1 MDTVHRAKIFA
12 PFDALAGF
20 NDCINS
26 KNVLYQDKKC
36 LSEGE
41 KEDLDKKLALL
52 SSLTI
57 NGRAARENRPQVSVQ
72 YFAPC
77 SDPNSS
83 AYGHG
88 GLYKTVTGICRKVDA
103 IRKTITIDEE
113 VIRIED
119 ITDISGDLFEVL
131 VNDIP

>member
-26 KNVLYQDKKC
+26 KNVLYQDKRC

-41 KEDLDKKLALL
+41 KENLGKKLAMLRR
-52 SSLTI
+52 LTI

-72 YFAPC
+72 YFALC
-77 SDPNSS
+77 TDPHNS

-103 IRKTITIDEE
+103 IRKTVTIDEE
-113 VIRIED
+113 IIRIED
-119 ITDISGDLFEVL
+119 ITDISGDLFETL
-131 VNDIP
+131 DNDIP